1 MANRPLGVTI
11 LAILQLL
18 GALAWLFLGGLA
30 VLGAAIIDPILLI
43 IAAIP
48 LIIGIIL
55 FILFLGLW
63 GLKSWAW
70 IWAIVA
76 NLLSIIVIIAQNT
89 VMSNYIQLAI
99 SLIIV
104 IYLFSPGIKDHFR

>member
-18 GALAWLFLGGLA
+18 GALSWLFLGFLVLA
-30 VLGAAIIDPILLI
+30 VALLLPPLAML
-43 IAAIP
+43 IALIP
-48 LIIGIIL
+48 LFIGIIG

-70 IWAIVA
+70 IWTIVA
-76 NLLSIIVIIAQNT
+76 NILSIIVIVAQNT
-89 VMSNYIQLAI
+89 VMVNIIQLAI

-104 IYLFSPGIKDHFR
+104 IYLFSPGIKSHFR